1 MTNRTEKIDLSGV
14 RWGSVGW
21 TLLVTLY
28 LRACESRLERP
39 ILGDRAAADAVEH
52 IDYNWARM
60 RRWVPAWANHF
71 MVALRA
77 KQLECGPPI
86 F

>member
-1 MTNRTEKIDLSGV
+1 MTNRTEKIDFSGV

-60 RRWVPAWANHF
+60 RRWVPAWGNSSWSPCAPSSST
-71 MVALRA
+71 
-77 KQLECGPPI
+77 CGPPI